1 MGVNGE
7 ASGTS
12 SRVGTFEVVLWGY
25 DRKQVE
31 ACMTQLEEQLTAL
44 YDEQR
49 QAMQLTGELQRLRAE
64 NADLR
69 ARLSGVPLV
78 HPVGTRVQQILA
90 IAEEEATELR
100 SSADRYLA
108 AAREDA
114 AAIVAAAKQ
123 EAARARR
130 DCELAM
136 TEQRRS
142 QQEAAD
148 QLLAAARADADR
160 IRAEAHGTQGNRRRR
175 PARAEHSRT
184 DRARAEHTAPAEH
197 APAGPTRPSAEGG
210 TEPRRSRAASHDLS
224 RPVPALRD
232 DPA

>member
-1 MGVNGE
+1 M
-7 ASGTS
+7 
-12 SRVGTFEVVLWGY
+12 GTFEVVLWGY

-49 QAMQLTGELQRLRAE
+49 EAMQLTGELRRLRAE

-90 IAEEEATELR
+90 MAEEEATDLR
-100 SSADRYLA
+100 TSADRYLA

-114 AAIVAAAKQ
+114 AAIVAAARQ

-130 DCELAM
+130 DCEVALA
-136 TEQRRS
+136 EQRRG

-148 QLLAAARADADR
+148 RLLAAARADADR
-160 IRAEAHGTQGNRRRR
+160 IHAEARAGKGNRRRR
-175 PARAEHSRT
+175 TART
-184 DRARAEHTAPAEH
+184 DRSRAEHTGHAEH

-210 TEPRRSRAASHDLS
+210 AEPRRSRAASHDLS

-232 DPA
+232 DLRQNGA